1 MLGKKYRVPI
11 QSFPKNAKTI
21 FSGGLIV
28 LKSSANKVLRN
39 RAGVII
45 RKGVV
50 KSSVKRNKIKRTVF
64 SVFENNPA
72 VLGGRGKDYLVIVNV
87 LGESDDSAYTALTKE
102 LESAVTKI
110 KK

>member
-1 MLGKKYRVPI
+1 M
-11 QSFPKNAKTI
+11 
-21 FSGGLIV
+21 
-28 LKSSANKVLRN
+28 RN

>member
-28 LKSSANKVLRN
+28 LKSSANKISHN
-39 RAGVII
+39 RAGVVI

-50 KSSVKRNKIKRTVF
+50 KSSVKRNKIKRTMF
-64 SVFENNPA
+64 RVFENNLA
-72 VLGGRGKDYLVIVNV
+72 VLSGRGKDYLVIVNV
-87 LGESDDSAYTALTKE
+87 LDESDDSAYTALTKE

>member
-1 MLGKKYRVPI
+1 MLGKKYRVPS

-72 VLGGRGKDYLVIVNV
+72 VLG
-87 LGESDDSAYTALTKE
+87 ESDDSAYTALTKE
-102 LESAVTKI
+102 LESAVTKT

>member
-102 LESAVTKI
+102 LESAVTKT